1 MRIIMKLLAL
11 LFFSFLFLACNLG
24 KPENSQTAM
33 NDFLDSLMKEMTL
46 EEKIGQL
53 NLLPGYEGIVT
64 GDARASEIGTRI
76 QEGKV
81 GAILNVRSPE
91 KIREMQ
97 RVAVVETRL
106 GIPLLFG
113 LDVIHGYKTG
123 FPIPLALAAS
133 FDMDLIRQ
141 TARIA
146 AIEATADG
154 LCWTFSPMLDI
165 TRDPRWGRI
174 AESPGED
181 PYLASLFAEA
191 FVQGYQG
198 EDLRLNHTMLSCA
211 KHFALYGA
219 SEAGLDY
226 NTVDMSRIRMYN
238 EFFPPF
244 KAAIEAGAGSV
255 MTAFNEVDGVPAS
268 GNRWLMTEVLRNQ
281 WGFGGFVVSD
291 YTSIQEMMDHGMGD
305 LQTVSALALNA
316 GVDLDMV
323 GESFLTT
330 LAKSL
335 KEEIVSEEHINLA
348 CRRIL
353 EAKYKLGLFEDPY
366 RYCDTG
372 RAQNQI
378 FTPEHLQV
386 ARETAAET
394 FVLLKNEDQLLPL
407 QKKGTIALVG
417 PLANSRQNMAG
428 TWSVAVNHDQSV
440 TVIEGFRQALGDRA
454 EVLYA
459 RGSNLVDDPDLDRRT
474 ATRGITTFD
483 STRTAEQMRAEA
495 IAVARRSDVIVA
507 VMGEPAEMSGESASR
522 TDISL
527 PEGQQALLRDL
538 AETGKPIVL
547 VLFAGRPLTINW
559 EQENIPAILNVWFGG
574 TQAGNAIA
582 DVVFGDVNPSGKL
595 PSTFPQNLGQ
605 VPIYYNHKN
614 TGRPLGETP
623 WFRKFRTNY
632 LDVTNEPLY
641 PFGFGLSYSKFTYG
655 DMKLDKTELNGEEEL
670 QVSITLTNEGLYDG
684 AEVVQLYVRDIVGS
698 VTRPVK
704 ELKSFQK
711 IFLKAGETRVI
722 SFTLTPEDLKFYNA
736 QLEYDWEP
744 GEFMIM
750 VGGNSRDV
758 KTAMINWQH

>member
-1 MRIIMKLLAL
+1 
-11 LFFSFLFLACNLG
+11 
-24 KPENSQTAM
+24 
-33 NDFLDSLMKEMTL
+33 
-46 EEKIGQL
+46 
-53 NLLPGYEGIVT
+53 
-64 GDARASEIGTRI
+64 
-76 QEGKV
+76 
-81 GAILNVRSPE
+81 
-91 KIREMQ
+91 
-97 RVAVVETRL
+97 
-106 GIPLLFG
+106 
-113 LDVIHGYKTG
+113 
-123 FPIPLALAAS
+123 
-133 FDMDLIRQ
+133 
-141 TARIA
+141 
-146 AIEATADG
+146 
-154 LCWTFSPMLDI
+154 
-165 TRDPRWGRI
+165 
-174 AESPGED
+174 
-181 PYLASLFAEA
+181 
-191 FVQGYQG
+191 
-198 EDLRLNHTMLSCA
+198 
-211 KHFALYGA
+211 
-219 SEAGLDY
+219 
-226 NTVDMSRIRMYN
+226 
-238 EFFPPF
+238 
-244 KAAIEAGAGSV
+244 
-255 MTAFNEVDGVPAS
+255 VPAS

-507 VMGEPAEMSGESASR
+507 VMGEPAEMSGESAS
-522 TDISL
+522 
-527 PEGQQALLRDL
+527 
-538 AETGKPIVL
+538 
-547 VLFAGRPLTINW
+547 
-559 EQENIPAILNVWFGG
+559 
-574 TQAGNAIA
+574 
-582 DVVFGDVNPSGKL
+582 
-595 PSTFPQNLGQ
+595 
-605 VPIYYNHKN
+605 
-614 TGRPLGETP
+614 
-623 WFRKFRTNY
+623 
-632 LDVTNEPLY
+632 
-641 PFGFGLSYSKFTYG
+641 
-655 DMKLDKTELNGEEEL
+655 
-670 QVSITLTNEGLYDG
+670 
-684 AEVVQLYVRDIVGS
+684 
-698 VTRPVK
+698 
-704 ELKSFQK
+704 
-711 IFLKAGETRVI
+711 
-722 SFTLTPEDLKFYNA
+722 
-736 QLEYDWEP
+736 
-744 GEFMIM
+744 
-750 VGGNSRDV
+750 
-758 KTAMINWQH
+758 